1 MRHFMTR
8 AGVLAAIASLAIVG
22 FARQYAQAAPAQ
34 QAAPAKPATTKQE
47 QQAYAKLET
56 EQSGDPAKFSTDID
70 AFAAK
75 YPTSIY
81 IGGLY
86 SQLARVYFVAGQMDK
101 MEEAAS
107 KTLQI
112 DPDDAD
118 VLPMLALVTARSVN
132 SKTADVPGELKK
144 AQDYGTRGL
153 AALTTVEKPAGLDD
167 ATFTKGKNN
176 AMSMCHSALGLV
188 DVDLNKDDDA
198 VTELKQ
204 AVALASTPDPVDL
217 YLLGRADVSTSHF
230 TAAIDNF
237 TKCAAGGPLQA
248 QCKAGID
255 DAKKKKETGLEA
267 PE

>member
-8 AGVLAAIASLAIVG
+8 AGVLAAMASLAIVG

-34 QAAPAKPATTKQE
+34 QAAPAKPAIIKQE
-47 QQAYAKLET
+47 QQAYSKLEA
-56 EQSGDPAKFSTDID
+56 EQSGDPAKFSADID
-70 AFAAK
+70 EFAAK
-75 YPTSIY
+75 YPSSMF

-86 SQLARVYFVAGQMDK
+86 SQLATIYFGAGQMDK
-101 MEEAAS
+101 MEEAAN

-112 DPDDAD
+112 NPDSAD
-118 VLPMLALVTARSVN
+118 VLPMLAMVTARSVN

-153 AALTTVEKPAGLDD
+153 AALTALDKPAGMDD
-167 ATFTKGKNN
+167 ATFTNAKNQK
-176 AMSMCHSALGLV
+176 MSMCHSALGLV
-188 DVDLNKDDDA
+188 DVDLNKNDDA

-204 AVALASTPDPVDL
+204 AVALVPTPDPVDL
-217 YLLGRADVSTSHF
+217 YLLGHADVATSHF

>member
-8 AGVLAAIASLAIVG
+8 TGVLAAMASLAIVG

-34 QAAPAKPATTKQE
+34 QAPPKPAMVKQE
-47 QQAYAKLET
+47 EDAYAKLEA

-70 AFAAK
+70 AFALK
-75 YPTSIY
+75 YPTSSY

-86 SQLARVYFVAGQMDK
+86 SQLATIYFGAGQMDK
-101 MEEAAS
+101 MEAAAS

-112 DPDDAD
+112 NPDSAD

-153 AALTTVEKPAGLDD
+153 AALTALDKPAGLDD
-167 ATFTKGKNN
+167 ATFTKAKNQK
-176 AMSMCHSALGLV
+176 MSMCHSALGLV
-188 DVDLNKDDDA
+188 DVDLNKNDDA

-204 AVALASTPDPVDL
+204 AVALVPTPDPVDL
-217 YLLGRADVSTSHF
+217 YLLGSADVSASHF

-237 TKCAAGGPLQA
+237 TKCAAAGPMQDP
-248 QCKAGID
+248 CKAGLA